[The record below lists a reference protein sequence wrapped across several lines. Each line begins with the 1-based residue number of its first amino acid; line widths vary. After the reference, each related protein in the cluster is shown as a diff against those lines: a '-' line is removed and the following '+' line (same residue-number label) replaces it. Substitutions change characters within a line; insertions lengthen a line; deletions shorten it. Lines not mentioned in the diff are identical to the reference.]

1 MGDIKK
7 SGTRETR
14 RDVPYHP
21 AAETSVLGGLMLD
34 NDRWDEIAPLLKSTD
49 FYLSVNQAIFRE
61 TERLV
66 SAGMPIDLIT
76 LSESL
81 ERRGMLERCGGFAYR
96 LNCPKIRPVPPISW
110 PTLK

>member
-7 SGTRETR
+7 SRTRETR

-49 FYLSVNQAIFRE
+49 FYLSVNQVIFRE

-66 SAGMPIDLIT
+66 SAGKWRISWTADLWSA
-76 LSESL
+76 LSEQDTFP
-81 ERRGMLERCGGFAYR
+81 RKQ
-96 LNCPKIRPVPPISW
+96 KISDIR
-110 PTLK
+110 